1 MEGVV
6 GLLRKMKNAKEG
18 RVRDNVVPTAEA
30 RRVEELF
37 KALGRMSWESFVQ
50 HRLPL
55 LFLPEDLKAALEEG
69 AIPYTAA
76 LELKKVK
83 DEASR
88 KVLLEEARAGLSLRE
103 LRARVR
109 EVLRKEKA
117 PRPWYREVGERL
129 LRLDLEALPPERRAL
144 EERKLKEL
152 EELLGRAR
160 VDRTLAALAVRL
172 RLLADI
178 VAARPVEAVGHDRVA
193 RAVLVDVG
201 RAVPD
206 PLTRHEDRQ
215 LHVILDF
222 AHLKRRAVPV
232 AHQITDQAAILIR
245 RARAAAIG
253 NARSLHNGGVI
264 AHVIDHPDKA
274 VIQHGKRL
282 EQHGFQRGHG
292 WAARRRLASA
302 RGFDF
307 LLLCFGQCHGEIRPF

>member
-1 MEGVV
+1 VEGVV

-144 EERKLKEL
+144 VERKLKEL
-152 EELLGRAR
+152 EELLG
-160 VDRTLAALAVRL
+160 
-172 RLLADI
+172 
-178 VAARPVEAVGHDRVA
+178 
-193 RAVLVDVG
+193 
-201 RAVPD
+201 
-206 PLTRHEDRQ
+206 
-215 LHVILDF
+215 
-222 AHLKRRAVPV
+222 
-232 AHQITDQAAILIR
+232 
-245 RARAAAIG
+245 
-253 NARSLHNGGVI
+253 
-264 AHVIDHPDKA
+264 
-274 VIQHGKRL
+274 
-282 EQHGFQRGHG
+282 
-292 WAARRRLASA
+292 
-302 RGFDF
+302 
-307 LLLCFGQCHGEIRPF
+307 